1 MSDFLPIDQIM
12 KNDAMRDYFTASPK
26 KVDPASTTYFYYFR
40 TLFRKAMSIYEFDG
54 IPEDWDLD
62 YMISKLLANGFITI
76 TDTAMGVIPLECGV
90 SGINVY
96 NHPTTVII
104 ANPVLGNL
112 ERTIDE
118 DCALVKIS
126 YDYRGILDCIS
137 RYATLLSEC
146 DSSISVNLMNSK
158 VAFIGLVES
167 KAQANS
173 MKLMYDNISKG
184 EPAVFVKGS
193 QINGDQILYNHVK
206 ENFVAGDIQML
217 KRKIMSEFLTEI
229 GVNNANVDKRERL
242 TDNEVEAND
251 SEIQLNAN
259 FWVQNIREGLDKANK
274 LYGLNLSVSIKQLV
288 NEGLEDDIT
297 STTLQS
303 GAQ

>member
-1 MSDFLPIDQIM
+1 MADFVNIDEVM
-12 KNDAMRDYFTASPK
+12 KNDMLRDYFSAKPK
-26 KVDPASTTYFYYFR
+26 KVDPASTTFFYYKR
-40 TLFRKAMSIYEFDG
+40 ALFRKAMSIYEFKN
-54 IPEDWDLD
+54 IPDNWDYD
-62 YMISKLLANGFITI
+62 YMLTTLLANGYFTV
-76 TDTAMGVIPLECGV
+76 TDTALGVLPLECGV

-118 DCALVKIS
+118 DCALIKLS
-126 YDYRGILDCIS
+126 YDYRGILDIVDK
-137 RYATLLSEC
+137 YASMLADC
-146 DSSISVNLMNSK
+146 DCSISVNLMNSK

-173 MKLMYDNISKG
+173 MKEMYDRISSG

-193 QINGDQILYNHVK
+193 QINSDTILYNHVK
-206 ENFVAGDIQML
+206 ENFIAGDIQIL

-229 GVNNANVDKRERL
+229 GCNNANIDKRERL

-251 SEIQLNAN
+251 QEIQLNAS
-259 FWVQNIREGLDKANK
+259 FWIDNI
-274 LYGLNLSVSIKQLV
+274 
-288 NEGLEDDIT
+288 NEGLKVANKMFDLNISVDLKNTLNTEGEYDNANL
-297 STTLQS
+297 STAL
-303 GAQ
+303 